1 MQGGN
6 GMIAV
11 QRRQKIKEKL
21 FHQRSVKVSDLVK
34 EFNVSEE
41 TIRRDLNQL
50 EREGLIQKNYGGAI
64 LVEEIENGA
73 IPPVQ
78 QRKFQYYDE
87 KNAIG
92 QKAAELVQEDQ
103 IIILDSGST
112 IWCMAH
118 HLKYTSGLTVV
129 TNGINIAEE
138 CSHNEE
144 TSIFLL
150 GGKLVK
156 RSMSVVG
163 PQAQLE
169 LHKYNAH
176 YVFLGTSGVTL
187 RKGFTSSDIY
197 EAEMKQAMVTAG
209 QKVVILADHSKFQ
222 RQALVSFSSFKDVD
236 MVITSDLTDPDLV
249 RELESLGVQVIVCP
263 VKELQEVEG

>member
-1 MQGGN
+1 
-6 GMIAV
+6 MIVV
-11 QRRQKIKEKL
+11 QRRHKIKERL
-21 FHQRSVKVSDLVK
+21 FQERSVKVSDLVK

-50 EREGLIQKNYGGAI
+50 EQEGLIQKNYGGAI
-64 LVEEIENGA
+64 LVEEIENVA

-78 QRKFQYYDE
+78 QRKFQYYEE

-92 QKAAELVQEDQ
+92 LKAAELVQGNQ

-112 IWCMAH
+112 TWCLAR
-118 HLKYTSGLTVV
+118 HLKQKAGLTVV
-129 TNGINIAEE
+129 TNGLNIAEE
-138 CSHNEE
+138 CSQNEE

-163 PQAQLE
+163 PQAQME

-197 EAEMKQAMVTAG
+197 EAEMKEAMVTAG

-236 MVITSDLTDPDLV
+236 IVITSDLTDPDLV
-249 RELESLGVQVIVCP
+249 KEMESMGVQVIVCP
-263 VKELQEVEG
+263 VKELDKAEG